1 MNRNL
6 NKPLT
11 QELLSEELLSENKM
25 SAKIYYIPGCTRR
38 EPGGQ
43 PNAYDELALSPIQTH
58 SNNVKVVSGADNFSS
73 LDLNDT
79 DALVTFSTGLPIG
92 VRTADC
98 VPILLYA
105 EDVNG
110 IAAIHAGWKG
120 TLGGIV
126 DNALDIFE
134 QRGADL
140 SQMRVVFGPSIS
152 EAVYEV
158 DEELAGK
165 FSEGGLGDYVIW
177 PQGDEK
183 TPFCENRNSK
193 PHIDLQGANIER
205 LLRRG
210 VKHENITL
218 TGYCTLS
225 STDLDGTPLFPSY
238 RRDKT
243 SDRLLTTIEL
253 LKMK

>member
-1 MNRNL
+1 MNDNL
-6 NKPLT
+6 NKSLT
-11 QELLSEELLSENKM
+11 KELLSENNV
-25 SAKIYYIPGCTRR
+25 SAKFYYIPGCTRR
-38 EPGGQ
+38 EPDGTR
-43 PNAYDELALSPIQTH
+43 NAYDDLALSPIQTH
-58 SNNVKVVSGADNFSS
+58 SNNVKIVSESDDLSS
-73 LDLNDT
+73 LDLDDT

-126 DNALDIFE
+126 DKALDIFE
-134 QRGADL
+134 ERGADL
-140 SQMRVVFGPSIS
+140 SRMRVVFGPSIS
-152 EAVYEV
+152 ETFYEV

-165 FSEGGLGDYVIW
+165 FSEGGLGDNVIW
-177 PQGDEK
+177 PLGDEK
-183 TPFCENRNSK
+183 TPFCEIRKSK
-193 PHIDLQGANIER
+193 PHIDLQGANMEI
-205 LLRRG
+205 LMRRG
-210 VKHENITL
+210 VKLENMIL

-225 STDLDGTPLFPSY
+225 STDRNGLTFLPSY

-243 SDRLLTTIEL
+243 SDRILTTIEL